1 MDKIQQM
8 QVLCAKIGVF
18 FANCDG
24 VYDSR
29 EEQFIENYL
38 VELEQDGDMSPEI
51 KENIQNCIENVETLD
66 SIMSMA
72 KDLLD
77 GFNEAEQSEIKKIL
91 AEFITKLIEA
101 DGEIHPNEL
110 ANYNTWKEQIGLE

>member
-1 MDKIQQM
+1 MDKISQM
-8 QVLCAKIGVF
+8 QILLSKIGVF

-29 EEQFIENYL
+29 EKQFIENFI
-38 VELEQDGDMSPEI
+38 VGLEKNDSLSPEV
-51 KENIQNCIENVETLD
+51 KEIIQKCSENVETLD
-66 SIMSMA
+66 SIISMA

>member
-1 MDKIQQM
+1 MDKISQM
-8 QVLCAKIGVF
+8 QILLSKIGVF

-29 EEQFIENYL
+29 EKQFIENFI
-38 VELEQDGDMSPEI
+38 VGLEKNDSLSPEV
-51 KENIQNCIENVETLD
+51 KEIIQKCSENVETLD
-66 SIMSMA
+66 SIISMA

-91 AEFITKLIEA
+91 AKFITRLIEA